1 MNICKDCKYY
11 EAEAIEECVNKK
23 KAYVEMSEPARYEVV
38 GHRSFGKCDNVV
50 IDSCNMPSKDM
61 EKQSCK
67 IMTWDG
73 SSYMSGANITED
85 FGCIKFEKKKS

>member
-1 MNICKDCKYY
+1 MKCKECKYY
-11 EAEAIEECVNKK
+11 KAELIEKCVNRE
-23 KAYVEMSEPARYEVV
+23 KAFVKMDEPPRYELV

-50 IDSCNMPSKDM
+50 MDACAMSDKDM

-73 SSYMSGANITED
+73 SSYMSGAYVTED
-85 FGCIKFEKKKS
+85 FGCICFEAKEL